1 MAQQSKSAG
10 AGIFI
15 VIAIAIG
22 TGIGSAI
29 GQPSIGVVAGMAAG
43 IAIATVLWLRD
54 RKRLGR

>member
-1 MAQQSKSAG
+1 MAQQSQSAG

-29 GQPSIGVVAGMAAG
+29 GQPSI
-43 IAIATVLWLRD
+43 ATVLWLRD